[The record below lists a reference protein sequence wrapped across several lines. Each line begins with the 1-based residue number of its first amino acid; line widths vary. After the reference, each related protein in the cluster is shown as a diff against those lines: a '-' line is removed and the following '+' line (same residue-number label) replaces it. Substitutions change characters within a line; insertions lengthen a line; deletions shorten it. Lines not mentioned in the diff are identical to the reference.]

1 MLTENCFQLIK
12 VVKRL
17 YVYTILSTRDD
28 GTVTLQTK
36 VLLKLSATSKVLQVQ
51 KHSAAHPTQLQSLHL
66 STLKDP
72 SYYKPWRLCDY
83 GILNINYY
91 Y

>member
-1 MLTENCFQLIK
+1 MLTENCFQFIK

-17 YVYTILSTRDD
+17 YVHAILSTRDD

-51 KHSAAHPTQLQSLHL
+51 KRSAAHPTPAAVSPFINSKRPRLLQ
-66 STLKDP
+66 TLET
-72 SYYKPWRLCDY
+72 S
-83 GILNINYY
+83 
-91 Y
+91 